1 MTPHLKWE
9 LQTNRLCSQ
18 ASQRFGL
25 LRRNCY
31 FVKDK
36 RKARV
41 LYLTMVRSIFQHCS
55 IIWRPTTITLNE
67 KVERI
72 QKKAMKWI
80 LGEEGLSYSCNNLY
94 LQKCKELKIL
104 PMKYRFELVDL
115 LALHKI
121 IHGISPVSLPVYLN
135 FSVADQDYDSAIL
148 TTSVLYLIWCPIQLP
163 HRLVLQMLLQ
173 IVFSIAATY
182 YGTKYQLN

>member
-1 MTPHLKWE
+1 
-9 LQTNRLCSQ
+9 
-18 ASQRFGL
+18 
-25 LRRNCY
+25 
-31 FVKDK
+31 
-36 RKARV
+36 
-41 LYLTMVRSIFQHCS
+41 MVRSIFQHCS

-104 PMKYRFELVDL
+104 PMKHRFELVDL

-121 IHGISPVSLPVYLN
+121 IHGISPISLPEYLKF
-135 FSVADQDYDSAIL
+135 FSGRSRLRFCHLDNLSLVSDLVPNTTAASSRSSNAFANSFFYRSHLLWNEIPIELREVECPKRFKSRLKKYFFDKIL
-148 TTSVLYLIWCPIQLP
+148 RTSPNNDDESLGEDL
-163 HRLVLQMLLQ
+163 
-173 IVFSIAATY
+173 F
-182 YGTKYQLN
+182 